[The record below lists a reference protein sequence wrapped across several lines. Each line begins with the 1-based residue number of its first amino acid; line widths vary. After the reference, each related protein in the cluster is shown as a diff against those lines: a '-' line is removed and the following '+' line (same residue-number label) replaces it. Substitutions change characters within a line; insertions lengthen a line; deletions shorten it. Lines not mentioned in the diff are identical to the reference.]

1 MYSVSV
7 IVCTYNQEQ
16 TIGRTLDAILSQRSS
31 VPFEVII
38 GDDASTDGTL
48 SVCRTYA
55 GKYPDKVRLLAW
67 QENRGVLDNYYSCV
81 REAHGEFIMECGG
94 DDEWCQGRMELCLS
108 IMEQHPEVVQVFTD
122 VFFRSERT
130 GEVRPS
136 GRAILQPGVTK
147 GEEML
152 RILFRQKA
160 SEMTSFAM
168 TRRAAMIEV
177 MNEFPQFFSG
187 RAYPCEDKQLK
198 TLVATKGDIFFSP
211 ECTYYY
217 NIDRPSITHT
227 PNQARKFYYAADMIR
242 LNHDL
247 AAALHYPESKLRYQD
262 RHFLKL
268 MLRRALLAGPSMKLL
283 LEALRWC
290 RKLILLR
297 LPYYRKCESSDKGDD

>member
-16 TIGRTLDAILSQRSS
+16 TIGRALDAILSQLSS

-48 SVCRTYA
+48 SVCRGYA
-55 GKYPDKVRLLAW
+55 EKYPDKVRLLAW
-67 QENRGVLDNYYSCV
+67 PENRGVLDNYYSCV
-81 REAHGEFIMECGG
+81 REARGEFIMECGG
-94 DDEWCQGRMELCLS
+94 DDEWCPGRMELCLA

-122 VFFRSERT
+122 VFFRSART
-130 GEVRPS
+130 GEVQPS

-147 GEEML
+147 GAEML
-152 RILFRQKA
+152 KILFRQKA

-168 TRRAAMIEV
+168 TRRSAMIEV
-177 MNEFPQFFSG
+177 MDEYPQFFSG

-198 TLVATKGDIFFSP
+198 VLMATKGDIFFSP

-217 NIDRPSITHT
+217 DIDSPSITHT

-242 LNHDL
+242 LSHDL
-247 AAALHYPESKLRYQD
+247 AAALHYPENELRSQD
-262 RHFLKL
+262 RHFLRL
-268 MLRRALLAGPSMKLL
+268 MFRRAMLAGPSLKLL

-290 RKLILLR
+290 RR
-297 LPYYRKCESSDKGDD
+297 YMFN